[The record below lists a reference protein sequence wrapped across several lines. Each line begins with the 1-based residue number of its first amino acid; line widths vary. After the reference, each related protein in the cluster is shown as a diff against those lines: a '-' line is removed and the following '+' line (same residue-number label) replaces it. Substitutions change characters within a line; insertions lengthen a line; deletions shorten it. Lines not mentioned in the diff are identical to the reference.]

1 MATGTENMTQQL
13 FESIDNQ
20 DVQAFLDFLAD
31 DVKFRFGNAAPV
43 TGKPAV
49 GEAVGGFFPVL
60 RQFITN

>member
-49 GEAVGGFFPVL
+49 GEAVSGFFPVL